1 MTHRLI
7 ALCALVPSL
16 SLLAACGEKETP
28 CDRYV
33 DYICE
38 CHISD
43 PDFSCEDLRQQYA
56 EADSALQ
63 DECSLAL
70 DDQKTQDSE
79 DGYACGEGETS
90 DSGV

>member
-16 SLLAACGEKETP
+16 ALFACGEKESP

-38 CHISD
+38 CHVSD
-43 PDFSCEDLRQQYA
+43 PDFSCEDLRAQYA
-56 EADSALQ
+56 DADAALE

-70 DDQKTQDSE
+70 DDQKTADQE
-79 DGYACGEGETS
+79 DGYACGDAGGE